1 MKMRVAGTP
10 DVRDQLGLGA
20 EPVGNPSEEFAVL
33 VKSEVVKW
41 ADLVEKSG
49 AKVD

>member
-1 MKMRVAGTP
+1 MP
-10 DVRDQLGLGA
+10 DVRGKLIGLGA
-20 EPVGNPSEEFAVL
+20 EPVGNSSDAFAAM

-41 ADLVEKSG
+41 ANVVTQSG